1 MSSAVIKEY
10 RAIGK
15 GKLKQDVRSFE
26 ESKLPLPEHQKQ
38 QTFEFDTAE
47 HDFRSMLVDI
57 FKYSELG
64 TLLTTSIK
72 ANASAAA
79 VDSGDGGGGGGS
91 SGGGGSGTSES
102 EKVHSMQ
109 PTVPKEVDGMARA
122 LSNLHR
128 VIKYAESDEWSVQR
142 NPQAA
147 ANALTAKV
155 GAAANKEDA
164 EQPAD
169 TDQQHQSKRQKQQL
183 PSEDA
188 QQHGD
193 GGSGVGGGSGGD
205 QTSKKKRFIP
215 EPARKNGPNSKRRK
229 KSNAT
234 PFHAAYA
241 QITRPNCAK
250 HGTPEQLVLHNRFN
264 KMLRHYVRMVAAPLL
279 GVGPDDVIYQRNPTL
294 RISQPSDIAMG
305 HIHTDYD
312 YHHQPSEVNFWIP
325 VTKVFGANTLF
336 VESTPG
342 AGDYAPCEMDWGYAL
357 RFWGN
362 QVRHHT
368 VANMTDASRVSI
380 DFRAV
385 ARPRFDAAFV
395 DSRGRPTV
403 FRVGEYY
410 ADSKD
415 PFVPAVYIGDAT
427 AGGGAATA
435 AGAACNSG
443 GSGAATGASGG
454 NSCGGGSAAAAAAS

>member
-1 MSSAVIKEY
+1 MIRLVCVCLVARFV
-10 RAIGK
+10 
-15 GKLKQDVRSFE
+15 LHPDNTNDFE
-26 ESKLPLPEHQKQ
+26 SPPDHCRLEV
-38 QTFEFDTAE
+38 A
-47 HDFRSMLVDI
+47 
-57 FKYSELG
+57 
-64 TLLTTSIK
+64 TLDLLY
-72 ANASAAA
+72 AA
-79 VDSGDGGGGGGS
+79 VRISCD
-91 SGGGGSGTSES
+91 
-102 EKVHSMQ
+102 VAYQ
-109 PTVPKEVDGMARA
+109 R
-122 LSNLHR
+122 
-128 VIKYAESDEWSVQR
+128 SVQR

-294 RISQPSDIAMG
+294 RISQPSDIAM
-305 HIHTDYD
+305 
-312 YHHQPSEVNFWIP
+312 
-325 VTKVFGANTLF
+325 
-336 VESTPG
+336 
-342 AGDYAPCEMDWGYAL
+342 
-357 RFWGN
+357 
-362 QVRHHT
+362 
-368 VANMTDASRVSI
+368 
-380 DFRAV
+380 
-385 ARPRFDAAFV
+385 
-395 DSRGRPTV
+395 
-403 FRVGEYY
+403 
-410 ADSKD
+410 
-415 PFVPAVYIGDAT
+415 
-427 AGGGAATA
+427 
-435 AGAACNSG
+435 
-443 GSGAATGASGG
+443 
-454 NSCGGGSAAAAAAS
+454 